1 MLFIVLTAS
10 ALTCFELYNISRQA
24 GPKVFK
30 TLLGYSWIPEIT
42 CSIILPAIAMTTG
55 SLTSILISIVAGFFF
70 TLTLE
75 VCKRIIG
82 TRKLKKVNGKR
93 QWVETEGQSF
103 ASFVRGLGTSMF
115 NKVKKFA
122 TDVAKPTT
130 IA

>member
-10 ALTCFELYNISRQA
+10 ALTCFELYNISKQA

-42 CSIILPAIAMTTG
+42 CSIILPVIAMTTG
-55 SLTSILISIVAGFFF
+55 SLTAVLISITAGFFF

-75 VCKRIIG
+75 VCKRVVG

-103 ASFVRGLGTSMF
+103 ASFVRGLGVSMF

-122 TDVAKPTT
+122 TDVAKPTA